1 VFSRLQ
7 ARILNSLLS
16 INDNRVKK
24 LVSGWFDYVGLR
36 LAPLVAAIGSTG
48 LAMCLA
54 ILLGLSWL
62 FHEVLGKEAFQF
74 DTSALLWLHQR
85 ANPTL
90 DVVMLKVTKLGNPER
105 VVPLVIFSFGWL
117 CWRRAWPEARM
128 FAIAC
133 LGAYALNQ
141 GLKLVFVKDRPQLW
155 TQLINES
162 SFSFP
167 SGHALGT
174 LVLYGFLAYVLATR
188 FSRFSGLI
196 FAIAAVIIAAI
207 GFSRLYLGVHWPTDV
222 IAGYAVGFLWLTI
235 CITMLKLQTPAR
247 AESLR
252 DS

>member
-1 VFSRLQ
+1 VR
-7 ARILNSLLS
+7 
-16 INDNRVKK
+16 K
-24 LVSGWFDYVGLR
+24 LVSGWFSYVGLW
-36 LAPLVAAIGSTG
+36 LAPLIAAIGTVG
-48 LAMCLA
+48 LVVCLA

-62 FHEVLGKEAFQF
+62 FHEVWGKEAFQF
-74 DTSALLWLHQR
+74 DTSALLWLHQG
-85 ANPTL
+85 ATPAL
-90 DVVMLKVTKLGNPER
+90 DAVMLKVTALGNPEC
-105 VVPLVIFSFGWL
+105 VVPLVGFSFGWI
-117 CWRRAWPEARM
+117 CWRCAWPEARM

-174 LVLYGFLAYVLATR
+174 IVLYGFLAYILATR
-188 FSRFSGLI
+188 FPRWAGLI
-196 FAIAAVIIAAI
+196 FVIATVIIAAI

-235 CITMLKLQTPAR
+235 CITMLKLQIQVKE
-247 AESLR
+247 ESKNL
-252 DS
+252 SKH